1 MAYASNKET
10 ELLKIKKGNSGNYQV
25 ITKVENTK
33 TKDVSVDLRNM
44 FTSDDDQ
51 ILPTKKGIRISGE
64 DLLDVMKSMLLCLE
78 VNELEDLKED
88 IDNLL
93 DESDLDDE
101 VDTPE
106 E

>member
-1 MAYASNKET
+1 MAYTANKET

-33 TKDVSVDLRNM
+33 TKDVSVDLRNL
-44 FTSDDDQ
+44 FTSDDNQ

-64 DLLDVMKSMLLCLE
+64 DLLDVMKAMINCLD
-78 VNELEDLKED
+78 VTELDDLKDAIDD
-88 IDNLL
+88 IL
-93 DESDLDDE
+93 DEAEADDDC
-101 VDTPE
+101 DTPE

>member
-1 MAYASNKET
+1 MAYAANKET
-10 ELLKIKKGNSGNYQV
+10 ELFKIKKGNSGNYQV

-64 DLLDVMKSMLLCLE
+64 DLLDVMKAMLNCLD
-78 VNELEDLKED
+78 VTELDDLKDAIDD
-88 IDNLL
+88 IL
-93 DESDLDDE
+93 DEAEADDDC
-101 VDTPE
+101 DTPE